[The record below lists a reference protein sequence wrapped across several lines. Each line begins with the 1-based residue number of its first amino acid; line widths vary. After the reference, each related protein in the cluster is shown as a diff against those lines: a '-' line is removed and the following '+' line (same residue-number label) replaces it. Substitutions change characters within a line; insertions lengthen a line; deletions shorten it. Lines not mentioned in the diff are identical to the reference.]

1 MGQAER
7 QQNIRVC
14 VLSHAYFCVC
24 VLVCVC
30 AYVSRVSETGR
41 KKWKKTD
48 RQAGGLDYERR

>member
-7 QQNIRVC
+7 QQNIQVC

-41 KKWKKTD
+41 KKTD